1 MDSDD
6 LAGGRGLRFTVK
18 EAVPYPSGV
27 VGLHYVRA
35 ERPV

>member
-1 MDSDD
+1 M
-6 LAGGRGLRFTVK
+6 GVTRFTLQ

-35 ERPV
+35 ERPAV